1 MKPLLALALAVT
13 VLATDGAAQA
23 TTPAARRAA
32 AEARCDALMTT
43 AEASAVSGLAY
54 TKRDAG
60 GQVILKV
67 VVTTCTFDDASARSA
82 IRPLSILTRRAT
94 SVEEARKIFQQ
105 SKTASYADG
114 QPATG
119 VGEQALWSPSLGQV
133 SALQG
138 RTWIIVT
145 ARGNKDLATK
155 IAQALV
161 KKVK

>member
-1 MKPLLALALAVT
+1 MKPLLTLALAVT
-13 VLATDGAAQA
+13 VLATVGAAQA

-43 AEASAVSGLAY
+43 AEARAVSGLEY

-60 GQVILKV
+60 GQMIRAV

-82 IRPLSILTRRAT
+82 IKPLSILTRRAA
-94 SVEEARKIFQQ
+94 SVAEAKKVFL
-105 SKTASYADG
+105 ASRTTPYADG
-114 QPATG
+114 QPLSG
-119 VGEQALWSPSLGQV
+119 VGEEALWSPSFGQV

-145 ARGNKDLATK
+145 ARGNQDLATK
-155 IAQALV
+155 IARALV
-161 KKVK
+161 TKVR